1 MDITTIQQIQAAL
14 AEITKKVNE
23 LTSVISQPTTQSTSQ
38 PSDVFPAANIEF
50 TFPSGKK
57 GTAAYLNGSGVYRK
71 YELSAEEV
79 LASPTGKFVDSATSF
94 IELKDVTT
102 KNLGQIYKIPVEN
115 PAPVYFTPVLNI
127 AYPARQYKVYFGHPY
142 NPQGQI
148 VYFDGNNQS
157 KAITKFG
164 VTDVITAT
172 KFTQL
177 SNVKLVAL

>member
-1 MDITTIQQIQAAL
+1 MDSTTIQQIQATL
-14 AEITKKVNE
+14 AEITKKVAEITNA
-23 LTSVISQPTTQSTSQ
+23 ISEPVAQQPTAST
-38 PSDVFPAANIEF
+38 DVFPAANIEF
-50 TFPSGKK
+50 IFPSGKK
-57 GTAAYLNGSGVYRK
+57 GTAAYLNGSGIYKK

-79 LASPTGKFVDSATSF
+79 LASPMGKFVDTATSF

-102 KNLGQIYKIPVEN
+102 MNLGQIYKIPVEN

-127 AYPARQYKVYFGHPY
+127 AYPARQYKVYFGNPY

-148 VYFDGNNQS
+148 VYFDGANQS

-164 VTDVITAT
+164 VTDVITVT